1 MPCYTCRRSS
11 FMSDLETRL
20 PQLEAEAMEAL
31 SLVKTSAEYETLR
44 VQTLGRT
51 AELTLA
57 SRSLGK
63 ASPAD
68 RPRLG
73 ALINEVKRR
82 VESAFETRKN
92 ELHKAE
98 LDAKLL
104 AEALDVTLPAPDI
117 SFGRRHPLTQTLDDI
132 VRIFSNLGFSV
143 VEGPE
148 VENVYYNFDALNIGP
163 DHPARFERDTLYV
176 ADDVVLRTETSS
188 VQIRTMENRQPPI
201 KIIAPGRVYRR
212 EAIDRTHLAM
222 FNQVEGLCVA
232 PGITFGDLKGTLS
245 TFLSQLFEAAP
256 GAGTVQTRFRPHFF
270 PFTEPSA
277 EFDVF
282 FNGKWLELGGCGL
295 VHPTVLENVGY
306 NPEEVTGFAFGFGI
320 ERMAMIKFGIEDLRL
335 FYENDLRFLEQF

>member
-1 MPCYTCRRSS
+1 
-11 FMSDLETRL
+11 MSELAVRL
-20 PQLEAEAMEAL
+20 PQLEAEAME
-31 SLVKTSAEYETLR
+31 SLARTQNSAGLEAWR
-44 VQTLGRT
+44 VATLGEK

-57 SRSLGK
+57 SRGLGK
-63 ASPAD
+63 LSPEE
-68 RPRLG
+68 RPRIG
-73 ALINEVKRR
+73 ALINEVKGH
-82 VESAFETRKN
+82 VKAAFDARKT
-92 ELHKAE
+92 ELQQAE
-98 LDAKLL
+98 LEAQLV
-104 AEALDVTLPAPDI
+104 AETLDITLPPPDV

-188 VQIRTMENRQPPI
+188 VQIRTMEGRQPPV

-232 PGITFGDLKGTLS
+232 KGVTFGDLKGTLS

-256 GAGTVQTRFRPHFF
+256 GSGGVQTRFRPHFF

-277 EFDVF
+277 EFDVW
-282 FNGKWLELGGCGL
+282 FNGRWLELGGCGL
-295 VHPTVLENVGY
+295 VHPKVLENVGY
-306 NPEEVTGFAFGFGI
+306 NPEEVSGFAFGFGI
-320 ERMAMIKFGIEDLRL
+320 ERMAMIKFGIDDLRL